1 MEKKELR
8 SGGRQDYGRIPLIPS
23 IPQYYGLSC
32 MSPSSPARRISY
44 VISPP
49 AQSVP
54 RLVLPRLG
62 ADRHGS
68 TTPLFITVSSE
79 KSTDLSTPPPSNVE
93 FGVHLHPKHRLGVT
107 SFALDTS
114 TRLSGKLTP
123 EGILYSGGR
132 DGQVLAHE
140 LGIGLKPRS
149 KPHGISVD
157 GKVSVRSWET
167 ITGWGDLDESIEE
180 EQLAGNESAIP
191 FENSWEI
198 DSTVKEPSLVSILL
212 LKRHV
217 LTSILK
223 NISFRQS
230 VQSHSDWINDILLC
244 NYNRTS
250 E

>member
-1 MEKKELR
+1 
-8 SGGRQDYGRIPLIPS
+8 
-23 IPQYYGLSC
+23 
-32 MSPSSPARRISY
+32 MSTSPPARRISY
-44 VISPP
+44 VIPPP

-68 TTPLFITVSSE
+68 TTPLFITASSE

-140 LGIGLKPRS
+140 LGIGLKLRS
-149 KPHGISVD
+149 KPYGIGAD
-157 GKVSVRSWET
+157 GKGPVGIWET
-167 ITGWGDLDESIEE
+167 ITGWGDLDEGIEE
-180 EQLAGNESAIP
+180 ERLAENESAIP
-191 FENSWEI
+191 SENSWEI
-198 DSTVKEPSLVSILL
+198 DSTVKEPSLVGVPLS
-212 LKRHV
+212 KRYV
-217 LTSILK
+217 LTSIL
-223 NISFRQS
+223 
-230 VQSHSDWINDILLC
+230 
-244 NYNRTS
+244 
-250 E
+250 